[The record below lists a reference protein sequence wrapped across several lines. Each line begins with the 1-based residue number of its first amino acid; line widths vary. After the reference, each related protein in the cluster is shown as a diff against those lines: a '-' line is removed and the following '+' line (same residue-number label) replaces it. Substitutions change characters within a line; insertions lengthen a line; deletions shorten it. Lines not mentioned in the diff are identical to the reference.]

1 MQPTTTTAVTTLDQ
15 LSKVPAPAAM
25 FGSNLTGALAANAER
40 LRSIPLIADDS
51 DRLALDAFLK
61 EAKKVRTV
69 ASDKRLE
76 ITRILDAV
84 KSAYTSAEKEQARDL
99 DEHIAAATNEI
110 TRYLRQ
116 QLAQQQA
123 EQQRIADEQ
132 AKVLAR
138 KRSEESKAAVQIQT
152 EEMQAAAVVV
162 PASGVRL
169 VWAFEVVNPD
179 AVPAAYFAL
188 DTDRIKQAVA
198 NGTREITGVRIY
210 QDIARSGR

>member
-1 MQPTTTTAVTTLDQ
+1 MQPTTTAVTTLEQ

-25 FGSNLTGALAANAER
+25 FGTNLTGALAANAER
-40 LRSIPLIADDS
+40 LRSIPLITDDA
-51 DRLALDAFLK
+51 DRLKLDAFLK
-61 EAKKVRTV
+61 EAKSVRKT
-69 ASDKRLE
+69 AADKRLD

-84 KSAYTSAEKEQARDL
+84 KTAYTSSEKELTRDI

-116 QLAQQQA
+116 QLAVQQA
-123 EQQRIADEQ
+123 EQQRIAEEQ

-138 KRSEESKAAVQIQT
+138 KRSEESKAAVQIHT

-162 PASGVRL
+162 PATGVRL
-169 VWAFEVVNPD
+169 VWSFEVVNPA
-179 AVPAAYFAL
+179 AVPAGYYAL

-198 NGTREITGVRIY
+198 AGTREIPGVRIY

>member
-1 MQPTTTTAVTTLDQ
+1 MHPAPAPTPQALTLANIP
-15 LSKVPAPAAM
+15 SPAAM
-25 FGSNLTGALAANAER
+25 FGQNLQAALAANTAR
-40 LRSIPLIADDS
+40 LRTLPTVADDA

-61 EAKKVRTV
+61 EAKSVRKV
-69 ASDKRLE
+69 AADKRLA

-84 KSAYTSAEKEQARDL
+84 KTAYTSSEKELTAEL
-99 DEHIAAATNEI
+99 DEQIAEATATVNA
-110 TRYLRQ
+110 YLRQ

-162 PASGVRL
+162 PVSGVRL
-169 VWAFEVVNPD
+169 VWSFEVVNPA
-179 AVPAAYFAL
+179 AVPAAYYAL

-198 NGTREITGVRIY
+198 NGTREIPGVRIY